1 MRILFLFGPL
11 FGLLFGLLFS
21 PLFIWPA
28 QAAQLSGSFV
38 QGGLVIGEA
47 KPGSRVTLDGTAVSV
62 GANGAFVFGFGRDA
76 KPSSILRITLPDGS
90 VDQQN
95 LAIKAQTYKVQRI
108 NGLPK
113 RKVTPDPADTARI
126 KADNSKIW
134 KVRASMTPDTRFLS
148 RFKWPVKGPI
158 SGVFGS
164 QRILNGKP
172 KSPHNGVDVAAPR
185 GSTIVAPAD
194 GVVVLVHQDMFYT
207 GKTLMI
213 DHGLGLTSVYAHM
226 DRILVVE
233 GQVVEQGHPIGIV
246 GQTGRST
253 GPHLH
258 WGLTWKGTHL
268 DPMQATGPMP
278 PMPR

>member
-1 MRILFLFGPL
+1 MRIWVVL
-11 FGLLFGLLFS
+11 GLLLA
-21 PLFIWPA
+21 WPA
-28 QAAQLSGSFV
+28 HAVELTGAFV

-47 KPGSRVTLDGTAVSV
+47 EPGSSVVLDGKVVVVAT
-62 GANGAFVFGFGRDA
+62 NGAFVFGFGRNA
-76 KPSSILRITLPDGS
+76 KPTSTLIVTGPQGK
-90 VDQQN
+90 VDQKH
-95 LAIKAQTYKVQRI
+95 LTIKSQTYKVQRI
-108 NGLPK
+108 NGLPG

-134 KVRASMTPDTRFLS
+134 AVRASMTPDTRFLS
-148 RFKWPVKGPI
+148 RFQWPVTGRI

-185 GSTIVAPAD
+185 GSEIVAPAD

-226 DRILVVE
+226 DGISVVE
-233 GQVVEQGHPIGIV
+233 GQVVRQGHPIGIV

-278 PMPR
+278 KLN